1 MLGYGFRRAKLDRDP
16 RFNPHAIRSLDQA
29 AHEGKFGNGKELRPQ
44 MVAFLEEKGQGGAAR
59 SPVGVP
65 AGNSLAPRS
74 EGRKGQ
80 TSYLRRRGHLQPV
93 HCGGQAA
100 HRSLLF
106 TIPYQNWF
114 RYDDI
119 IDYHEDSQSRVREDG
134 GPEDKCSFIGDCEG
148 QPASIYPYRNYV
160 HRANGALD
168 RRLFT
173 ASRWELTRVLRQAG
187 QTKLKPGN
195 EFGVKTLVEWQRH
208 IVPEVPLFIRAFCEC
223 FNIFREERII
233 QRLRPMLYTYWS

>member
-1 MLGYGFRRAKLDRDP
+1 MAKSCARRWSPSWKKKAKAAPPDRQWEYQLE
-16 RFNPHAIRSLDQA
+16 IRSLQDQK
-29 AHEGKFGNGKELRPQ
+29 G
-44 MVAFLEEKGQGGAAR
+44 EKAKPLTYDDVVIY
-59 SPVGVP
+59 SPFTAEAKPPIGP
-65 AGNSLAPRS
+65 
-74 EGRKGQ
+74 
-80 TSYLRRRGHLQPV
+80 
-93 HCGGQAA
+93 
-100 HRSLLF
+100 LLF

>member
-1 MLGYGFRRAKLDRDP
+1 
-16 RFNPHAIRSLDQA
+16 
-29 AHEGKFGNGKELRPQ
+29 

-100 HRSLLF
+100 HRSPAL
-106 TIPYQNWF
+106 
-114 RYDDI
+114 
-119 IDYHEDSQSRVREDG
+119 YHPLSKLVPLRRHHRLSRRRVREDG